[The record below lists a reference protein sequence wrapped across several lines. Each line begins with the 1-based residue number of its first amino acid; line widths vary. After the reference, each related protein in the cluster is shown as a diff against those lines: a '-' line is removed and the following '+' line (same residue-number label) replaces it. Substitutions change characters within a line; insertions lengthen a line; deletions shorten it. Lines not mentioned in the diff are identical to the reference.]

1 MPQAT
6 YPEPV
11 VLKPMK
17 YINATPVHNV
27 LLQQP
32 LPHLIDDDGN
42 ELTANIFCFGAFTDC
57 HTGME
62 YNDLTGNFPSSH
74 LTAALL

>member
-32 LPHLIDDDGN
+32 LPHLIDKDCN
-42 ELTANIFCFGAFTDC
+42 ESIVNISV
-57 HTGME
+57 
-62 YNDLTGNFPSSH
+62 LVH
-74 LTAALL
+74 LQIAIRA